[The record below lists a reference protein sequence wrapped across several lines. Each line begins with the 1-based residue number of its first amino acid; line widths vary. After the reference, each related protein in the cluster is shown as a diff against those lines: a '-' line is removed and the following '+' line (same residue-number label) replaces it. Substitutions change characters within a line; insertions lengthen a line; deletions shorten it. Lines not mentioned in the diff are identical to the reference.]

1 MPDNS
6 SQTSPLQLALE
17 RFRSLLTHEQYA
29 ELVKTLSE
37 DLNPALRINLL
48 KQDAGEFSVQLA
60 NRYGWQMQP
69 VPFCASGFALSQPA
83 ENLGK
88 TIEHALGEY
97 YIQES
102 ASMLPVEMFD
112 LSPSSSPLILDM
124 AASPGG
130 KTTHLVDRTADC
142 GLVIANDASSGRM
155 AALRVVLA
163 KWGAINQAATC
174 LHGEFFGEHLPETFD
189 AVLLDAPCSMQN
201 LYDSPSHPLREIS
214 AGEQQGLS
222 NRQYLLLHSALQT
235 VKVGGQVV
243 YSTCTLSPEEDEQ
256 VVQRILEEFGAQVSL
271 DDINRRLPKPAP
283 TLLQDGEHAFLP
295 EMRNAIRLWPHI
307 YGTTGFFCARFTKQ
321 DSLGL
326 PASQDPV
333 RGNSRFDRSHLVT
346 APQEREITNW
356 MQDVY
361 EFDLQGL
368 MERQQAQFFEAEN
381 GILLVPQRLFRDCC
395 DLPIASLGLNA
406 FKRIPQGYQI
416 SHDLT
421 ARCGA
426 QFQAG
431 VLTLDEEQRALYL
444 AHRDLMGFSVLKD
457 QVGQTQVVRDAG
469 GQVLGRVKAL
479 KDRLK
484 NLLPPRLY

>member
-1 MPDNS
+1 MNNNPPPNTTI
-6 SQTSPLQLALE
+6 QIALE
-17 RFRSLLTHEQYA
+17 RFSKLLSPAQYA
-29 ELVKTLSE
+29 ELVQTLSE
-37 DLNPALRINLL
+37 DLQPSLRINLL
-48 KQDAGEFSVQLA
+48 KQDAKEFSQQLRK
-60 NRYGWQMQP
+60 RYGWQMQ
-69 VPFCASGFALSQPA
+69 VIPFCPSGFTLRDGA

-112 LSPSSSPLILDM
+112 LSPHSSPLILDM

-222 NRQYLLLHSALQT
+222 NRQYLLLRSALQT

-256 VVQRILEEFGAQVSL
+256 VVQRIMEDFGDQVAL
-271 DDINRRLPKPAP
+271 DDLNSKLPQPAP
-283 TLLQDGEHAFLP
+283 ALLQDGEHAFLP
-295 EMRNAIRLWPHI
+295 EMKNAIRLWPHI

-326 PASQDPV
+326 PASEDPV
-333 RGNSRFDRSHLVT
+333 RANSRFDRSHLLT
-346 APQEREITNW
+346 SQQEREITNW
-356 MQDVY
+356 MQGEY
-361 EFDLQGL
+361 EFDLQTL
-368 MERQQAQFFEAEN
+368 MERQQAQLFEAEN
-381 GILLVPQRLFRDCC
+381 SILLVPQRLFQECC
-395 DLPIASLGLNA
+395 HLPIASLGLNA
-406 FKRIPQGYQI
+406 FKRIPKGYQI
-416 SHDLT
+416 SHDLA
-421 ARCGA
+421 ARFGD
-426 QFQAG
+426 QFHTG
-431 VLTLDEEQRALYL
+431 VPVLDEEQRTHYL
-444 AHRDLMGFSVLKD
+444 AHRDIMSFAVPEDRVGHTLVVKD
-457 QVGQTQVVRDAG
+457 AN